1 MKSASVFLAVL
12 IAFGLIFTA
21 GCTGSPSSGTTG
33 EEETIYITGAFALYP
48 MMIKWSEE
56 YRIDNPGVKF
66 EISAGGA
73 GKGMTDAL
81 SGMADIGMVSREIYP
96 EEQSQGAY
104 YVAVAK
110 DAVVGT
116 VNSNNPDLET
126 IKKYG
131 VTEKDLKE
139 IYIDNSIK
147 SWGDF
152 EKMNGADSVIN
163 VYTRADACGAAS
175 IWASFIGDYAQED
188 INGIAV
194 SGDPGLAEAVRA
206 DTYGVGFNN
215 INYADASSELI
226 YDNPYQLLIAVVLS
240 AQCTDKRVNMIT
252 PEFFKK
258 YPDGVGFNNINYAYD
273 PTTGIPIEGITIIP
287 LDLNENGVIDP
298 NEDFYSSRG
307 ELMEA
312 IANGIYP
319 SPPARELNLVTK
331 DEFSGATKEFV
342 RWILTDG
349 QKYVEETGY
358 IPLSQG
364 IIEENLNKVD

>member
-215 INYADASSELI
+215 INYA
-226 YDNPYQLLIAVVLS
+226 
-240 AQCTDKRVNMIT
+240 
-252 PEFFKK
+252 
-258 YPDGVGFNNINYAYD
+258 YD